1 MVPPSSLRS
10 LPSEGRQCPDAFVK
24 EVSDARIHGG
34 IHFRAATDAGE
45 AMGKRI
51 GELAADRVLRAGM
64 H

>member
-1 MVPPSSLRS
+1 M
-10 LPSEGRQCPDAFVK
+10 
-24 EVSDARIHGG
+24 SDARIHGG